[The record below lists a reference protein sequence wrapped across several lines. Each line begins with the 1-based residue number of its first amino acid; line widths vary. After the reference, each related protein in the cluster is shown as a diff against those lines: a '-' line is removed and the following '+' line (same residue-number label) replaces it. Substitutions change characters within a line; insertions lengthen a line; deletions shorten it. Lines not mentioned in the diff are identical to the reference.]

1 MNASSAE
8 CCERSDFQLPM
19 HHIAAGCGLH
29 GQTETRTMDAKP
41 GSGLDA
47 TGGEARTAGAGIKI
61 DSSRVMAG
69 VVPLSR
75 AALHRLL
82 RPAALFAVIV
92 ALATTFEASA
102 GEPSKPTAVATISI
116 LADFVSA
123 VAGDTLI
130 VESVV
135 PVGGDP
141 HTYEPVP
148 SDARKLAHA
157 AIVFRNGLG
166 LERWLDKLIGDARP
180 DRPVVSLTE
189 GFAGLRVTEGTYA
202 GDPDPHAWM
211 DPQIARR
218 YVDAVEH
225 SLRAQYPRHA
235 ATYAANAARYREKLA
250 TLDRDIRAMMNSVP
264 AAQRQL
270 VTTHD
275 AFRYFAQRYGL
286 NLVASIWGISTET
299 EPSAREVA
307 QIVSAIRKA
316 GVPAVFIETTIN
328 PKLMQR
334 IAAEARVRVGEPLY
348 GDSVGP
354 PGSGADSYLG
364 MMRANAHAIARGLAA
379 PGVAP

>member
-1 MNASSAE
+1 MTPSSAD
-8 CCERSDFQLPM
+8 CCERSDFQPAPFAL
-19 HHIAAGCGLH
+19 L
-29 GQTETRTMDAKP
+29 T
-41 GSGLDA
+41 S
-47 TGGEARTAGAGIKI
+47 
-61 DSSRVMAG
+61 
-69 VVPLSR
+69 

-82 RPAALFAVIV
+82 RTAAMFGVVV
-92 ALATTFEASA
+92 ALAAVFEARAA
-102 GEPSKPTAVATISI
+102 GPAKPTAVATISI

-123 VAGDTLI
+123 VAGDTLV

-148 SDARKLAHA
+148 SDARKLARA
-157 AIVFRNGLG
+157 AMVFRNGLG
-166 LERWLDKLIGDARP
+166 LERWLDKLIGDARA
-180 DRPVVSLTE
+180 DRPVVTLTE
-189 GFAGLRVTEGTYA
+189 GFASLRVTEGVYA

-211 DPQIARR
+211 DPQLARR

-225 SLRAQYPRHA
+225 ALRTHYPHHA
-235 ATYAANAARYREKLA
+235 ATYAANAARYLEQLA
-250 TLDRDIRAMMNSVP
+250 ALDRDIRALMSGVP
-264 AAQRQL
+264 PAQRQL

-275 AFRYFAQRYGL
+275 AFRYFAKRYGL

-307 QIVSAIRKA
+307 QIVGAIRKA
-316 GVPAVFIETTIN
+316 GVPAVFVETTIN

-354 PGSGADSYLG
+354 PGGGADSYLG
-364 MMRANAHAIARGLAA
+364 MMRANARAIARGLSGPGGA
-379 PGVAP
+379 P

>member
-1 MNASSAE
+1 MNPSSADG
-8 CCERSDFQLPM
+8 CERSPFQ
-19 HHIAAGCGLH
+19 
-29 GQTETRTMDAKP
+29 R
-41 GSGLDA
+41 
-47 TGGEARTAGAGIKI
+47 
-61 DSSRVMAG
+61 SRQ
-69 VVPLSR
+69 PL
-75 AALHRLL
+75 LHRLRHL
-82 RPAALFAVIV
+82 AAGFAAVV
-92 ALATTFEASA
+92 ALVTPLAASA
-102 GEPSKPTAVATISI
+102 ADPAKPTVVATISI

-123 VAGDTLI
+123 VAGDTLT

-148 SDARKLAHA
+148 SDARRLARA
-157 AIVFRNGLG
+157 AMVFRNGLG

-189 GFAGLRVTEGTYA
+189 GFAGLRVTEGAYA

-218 YVDAVEH
+218 YVDAVEQA
-225 SLRAQYPRHA
+225 LRAQYPQHA
-235 ATYAANAARYREKLA
+235 STYAANAARYREQLA
-250 TLDRDIRAMMNSVP
+250 ALDREIRALMTRVP
-264 AAQRQL
+264 PAQRQL

-286 NLVASIWGISTET
+286 TLVASIWGISTET

-307 QIVSAIRKA
+307 QIVGAIRKA

-334 IAAEARVRVGEPLY
+334 IAAEAKVRVGEPLY
-348 GDSVGP
+348 GDSVGA

-364 MMRANAHAIARGLAA
+364 MMRANARAIARGLAG